1 MRVRF
6 VFGLLVG
13 VASMMAAVACGSDDS
28 GDDSSATRPGS
39 TTPVCTPNQ
48 SIGCVGPGACSGFQ
62 VCAEDGSKLSTCDC
76 SGSPPTGN
84 AGTGGTSN
92 QGGSGTGGS
101 SNQGGSG
108 SGGSDTIG
116 NGGSSSGTAGTN
128 SGAAGSTT
136 GTGCDVGTPS
146 SDNCVSCG
154 ECAKLTTCKKEWE
167 TANAS
172 EDFQQF
178 SGCIFTCFDSA
189 CGEACDTEYPEGS
202 ALFGAFITCQVCTA
216 CPVTC
221 VATELDTCK

>member
-1 MRVRF
+1 MRVRI
-6 VFGLLVG
+6 VFGFLVG
-13 VASMMAAVACGSDDS
+13 VTSMLVAVACGSDDS
-28 GDDSSATRPGS
+28 GDDGAANRPGTG
-39 TTPVCTPNQ
+39 TTLACTPNE
-48 SIGCVGPGACSGFQ
+48 SRACTGPGACAGYQ
-62 VCAEDGSKLSTCDC
+62 VCADDGSKLSTCDC
-76 SGSPPTGN
+76 SGSPTGN
-84 AGTGGTSN
+84 AGS
-92 QGGSGTGGS
+92 GGSGGS
-101 SNQGGSG
+101 SSQGG
-108 SGGSDTIG
+108 SGGSDTTG
-116 NGGSSSGTAGTN
+116 NGGSSTGV
-128 SGAAGSTT
+128 AGSSNGT
-136 GTGCDVGTPS
+136 GGSATGSGCDVGTPS